1 MDSYLRMLLF
11 NQAWVK
17 ERLELRPDFF
27 EKIARSQ
34 TPECLWIGCSDSRVP
49 AEEITG
55 SGPGELFV
63 HRNIANQVIS
73 TDLSLTSVLQY
84 GIAVLKVR
92 HIIVC
97 GHYNCGGVA
106 HSMKECG
113 GGPVDRWLEQLRA
126 LRLSHAAEL
135 ARITDDGLRV
145 DRMVELSTV
154 AQLSNL
160 EQMPVVQQA
169 SARDALQLHAW
180 VYDLR
185 TGYLKELER
194 PRAVRA
200 GGARRVAN

>member
-1 MDSYLRMLLF
+1 
-11 NQAWVK
+11 
-17 ERLELRPDFF
+17 
-27 EKIARSQ
+27 
-34 TPECLWIGCSDSRVP
+34 
-49 AEEITG
+49 
-55 SGPGELFV
+55 
-63 HRNIANQVIS
+63 
-73 TDLSLTSVLQY
+73 
-84 GIAVLKVR
+84 
-92 HIIVC
+92 
-97 GHYNCGGVA
+97 
-106 HSMKECG
+106 MKECG

-194 PRAVRA
+194 PRAAVADRA
-200 GGARRVAN
+200 P